1 MYAQFLLLNMTEVSK
16 GEEDDS
22 GLTLL
27 EGSFTLKDIGI
38 GNKLTPNI

>member
-16 GEEDDS
+16 GEENNRA
-22 GLTLL
+22 LTLL
-27 EGSFTLKDIGI
+27 EGTFTLKDIGI